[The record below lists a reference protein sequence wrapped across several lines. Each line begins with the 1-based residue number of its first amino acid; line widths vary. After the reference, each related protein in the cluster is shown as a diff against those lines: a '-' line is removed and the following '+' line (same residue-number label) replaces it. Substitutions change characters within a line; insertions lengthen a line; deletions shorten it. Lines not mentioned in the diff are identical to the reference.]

1 MSISVN
7 RFPRRKAV
15 DYQSIRD
22 EIRSGDILMCAGNA
36 WFSKLIQRATGS
48 TWSHVAFVMRL
59 DEIGRVMVMESVESS
74 GVRTVP
80 LRSYLND
87 YNGSGEGY
95 NGGLALVRH
104 RQFAERVS
112 AHKLKSFGQFA
123 ADLFGYPY
131 DRNEIAKIAT
141 RIAASRLPFSGRE
154 HRELQRDKEY
164 ICSEYVW
171 ECYKSV
177 GIRVP
182 HHSRGFITPADF
194 ARTPEVEL
202 LHVLRGR

>member
-1 MSISVN
+1 MAISVS

-15 DYQSIRD
+15 DYKSVRD
-22 EIRSGDILMCAGNA
+22 EIRSGDLLLCAGNA
-36 WFSKLIQRATGS
+36 WFSRLIQRATGS
-48 TWSHVAFVMRL
+48 AWSHVAFVMRL
-59 DEIGRVMVMESVESS
+59 DEIGRVMVMESVESA

-87 YNGSGEGY
+87 YNGSGQAYG
-95 NGGLALVRH
+95 GGLVLVRH
-104 RQFAERVS
+104 RKFAEQVS
-112 AHKLKSFGQFA
+112 QPELKSFGQFA

-141 RIAASRLPFSGRE
+141 RIAASRLPFSNRE
-154 HRELQRDKEY
+154 QRELKPGREY

-171 ECYKSV
+171 ECYKSI

-182 HHSRGFITPADF
+182 HHGRGFIAPADF
-194 ARTPEVEL
+194 ARSPDVEL
-202 LHVLRGR
+202 LHVLKGR